1 MSYIIDIYCYRN
13 ILNACALTSD
23 LNSLPN
29 KDLTAVGEA
38 GNTLSGGQKTRIS
51 LARAIY
57 ANKDIYL
64 LDDILATLDVKVAKH
79 VFQHVILGLL
89 RNKTRILC
97 THQTQYLV
105 HADLVIEMSKGKIIN
120 QGKPSDVL
128 PDLEDYLLSSDSIE
142 SDMDIISVKMLPNEF
157 NQSENNE
164 IDPLLEKEIIEKGTV
179 HFSVYMSYIKATG
192 RYLAISIFLSMILMQ
207 SSKNITDLWL
217 SYWVTHTNATVT
229 NSTDTSS
236 LGKLQLYYDNYS
248 YHNTKY
254 YLTVYSLLAVFN
266 SIFTLIRAF
275 IFAYG
280 GIQAAITMHKQ
291 LLKIVMRVNIQAGDI
306 NNYYIF
312 NQLNIN
318 LIN

>member
-1 MSYIIDIYCYRN
+1 MILFYDYNRN
-13 ILNACALTSD
+13 ILKACALTSD

-51 LARAIY
+51 LARAVY
-57 ANKDIYL
+57 ADKDIYL
-64 LDDILATLDVKVAKH
+64 LDDILATLDVKVARH

-97 THQTQYLV
+97 THQIQYLI

-128 PDLEDYLLSSDSIE
+128 PDLEDYLLSESTE
-142 SDMDIISVKMLPNEF
+142 SDLDMASIKMIFNEF
-157 NQSENNE
+157 SRSEKNE
-164 IDPLLEKEIIEKGTV
+164 IDPLLEKEITEKGTV
-179 HFSVYMSYIKATG
+179 RFSVYMYYIKTIG

-217 SYWVTHTNATVT
+217 TYWVTHANTTMI
-229 NSTDTSS
+229 NSTNMSRP
-236 LGKLQLYYDNYS
+236 GKLLQFYYDNYS
-248 YHNTKY
+248 LHDTKY
-254 YLTVYSLLAVFN
+254 YLIVYSLLAIFN

-280 GIQAAITMHKQ
+280 GLQAAITIHKQ
-291 LLKIVMRVNIQAGDI
+291 LLKIIMRVNMS
-306 NNYYIF
+306 
-312 NQLNIN
+312 
-318 LIN
+318 